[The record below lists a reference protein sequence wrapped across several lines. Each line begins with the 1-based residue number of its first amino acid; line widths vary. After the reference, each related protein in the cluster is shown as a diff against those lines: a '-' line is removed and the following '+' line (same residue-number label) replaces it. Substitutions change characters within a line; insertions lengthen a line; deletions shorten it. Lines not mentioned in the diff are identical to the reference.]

1 MFNLKGWEN
10 YSGHLFF
17 KINLEIGVINYLLR
31 VFLLKDQCKFME
43 SNINQSYISAY
54 SKKLSDK
61 LIHGFFAKK
70 QTISGTEL
78 TEFANIRQVNYF
90 VLHSLFE
97 SWKLEFN
104 NLKSPYFN
112 YNEEE
117 VKEAAK
123 IFMNVLSRHIRVEKE
138 DLRPLL
144 EAAITKTLVL
154 VFSPYDFYINEIRN
168 STGRKLETTAIK
180 ELARYIKINGHLL
193 QAYIE
198 QLDTQQIGNT
208 SIETAEEIFN
218 GVCEQFRESP
228 DEIDE
233 YLSQFNALVPLSVD
247 DIYEQSEAKSPARPE
262 TAPVPKATSDKKNQQ
277 ILLDTFEIEKKE
289 ALVEIHEKKAVDGI
303 KKSITI
309 NQRFMFEK
317 ELFAGKKDEFD
328 QVITLLDSLTS
339 RKEALGYIADNYLKK
354 TWDADKEEVIE
365 FLAILNKRF
374 PE

>member
-1 MFNLKGWEN
+1 
-10 YSGHLFF
+10 
-17 KINLEIGVINYLLR
+17 
-31 VFLLKDQCKFME
+31 ME
-43 SNINQSYISAY
+43 SNINLSYISTY

-61 LIHGFFAKK
+61 LINGFFAKK
-70 QTISGTEL
+70 QTISGKEL
-78 TEFANIRQVNYF
+78 IEFASIRQVNYF
-90 VLHSLFE
+90 ILHSLFE

-117 VKEAAK
+117 VREAAK
-123 IFMNVLSRHIRVEKE
+123 TFMNVLSRHIRVEKE
-138 DLRPLL
+138 NLRPLVE
-144 EAAITKTLVL
+144 EAIAGTLLL
-154 VFSPYDFYINEIRN
+154 VFSPYDYYIREIRN
-168 STGRKLETTAIK
+168 SPGKKFESAGIK

-193 QAYIE
+193 QAYIDE
-198 QLDTQQIGNT
+198 LDTRQIGST
-208 SIETAEEIFN
+208 PIKTAEEIFN

-233 YLSQFNALVPLSVD
+233 YLAQFNGLLPINVD
-247 DIYEQSEAKSPARPE
+247 DIYEHLETKSPAKKE
-262 TAPVPKATSDKKNQQ
+262 DAAPPKVTEDKKNQQ

-289 ALVEIHEKKAVDGI
+289 ALVEIHEKKAVEGI
-303 KKSITI
+303 RKSITI

-317 ELFAGKKDEFD
+317 ELFGDKKEEFE
-328 QVITLLDSLTS
+328 QVITFLDSLTS

-365 FLAILNKRF
+365 FLSILNKRF